1 VTSPA
6 SRNALR
12 HELRARRQ
20 ELSASEQTHAAHQL
34 SAHLVATRLYRVSRR
49 IAVYLPNDG
58 EIDPVP
64 LMARIWKMNKTC
76 YLPILSRLQHDRL
89 WFAPFTQNTP
99 LAANRFGILEPVVPA
114 RTWVRAQELDLILM
128 PLVGFDTH
136 GNRLGMGGGFYDKSL
151 AFLHHRR
158 LWRKPH
164 LIGLAHDFQRV
175 KKLEACAWDV
185 PLQGVV
191 TDRAVYSF
199 SVISPDKDAAHD

>member
-1 VTSPA
+1 VTSA
-6 SRNALR
+6 DTRNTLR

-20 ELSASEQTHAAHQL
+20 DLSAPEQTHAAHQL
-34 SAHLVATRLYRVSRR
+34 IAHLVATRLYRVSRR
-49 IAVYLPNDG
+49 VAVYLPNDG

-151 AFLHHRR
+151 AFLRHRT

-175 KKLEACAWDV
+175 KKIEASAWDI
-185 PLQGVV
+185 PLQAVA
-191 TDRAVYSF
+191 TDQSVYHF
-199 SVISPDKDAAHD
+199 G